1 MTKALLAHRIATRLN
16 LNQTDALLAVQ
27 TILDSLTVSLQNGQK
42 IELRGFGSFRVRS
55 RKPRVGRNPKT
66 GARVEVPAKT
76 VVHFKP
82 SRRLLTGLSE
92 TEGR

>member
-1 MTKALLAHRIATRLN
+1 MTKALLARRIATRLN
-16 LNQTDALLAVQ
+16 LNPAEALLAVH
-27 TILDSLTVSLQNGQK
+27 TILDSLTHTLQQGQK

-76 VVHFKP
+76 VVRFKP
-82 SRRLLTGLSE
+82 SRHLLAGVRK
-92 TEGR
+92 TEGQ

>member
-1 MTKALLAHRIATRLN
+1 MTKTMLARRLAARLN

-27 TILDSLTVSLQNGQK
+27 TILDSLTVSLQNGQR

-66 GARVEVPAKT
+66 GTRVEVPAKT

-92 TEGR
+92 TKGR